1 MTVACAAFSPGVKLK
16 GIIMSI
22 NAVIWASKQRL
33 SSNDKLVLWALCDHL
48 NENTKAC
55 YPSTNRI
62 ADFTGLSKRTVL
74 RCIQNLQVGYITV
87 NKDKGITNNYTI
99 NFDYKLPEVVTDSH
113 QCHTVTSDRE
123 SLPSDTQSL
132 PPVTESHQTSDTQS
146 PKPRSNQE
154 YKPGIKPDCAKA
166 HVDDLNSLEIEHG
179 EYYDKPPFSPDDIS
193 TKALEH
199 RFDEF
204 WSNYPVKK
212 SKADAH
218 KKWMKI
224 KPDQNLLDTMI
235 KALQDQTEEKAAQKK
250 LEGFAPNWKNP
261 STWLN
266 QKCWEDEIYIP
277 EQPKQRKSALE
288 NYYDDKPKKIHPSM
302 EGLGDEIGRRPG
314 ETPTQYWHRLERAK
328 AKLRESRAEGY
339 SVPMGSNDKDTR
351 GFLDRPNGFN

>member
-1 MTVACAAFSPGVKLK
+1 MHYYQFNIGDYSARTAHLSPIEDLAYRRMIDLYVKNESPLPK
-16 GIIMSI
+16 KVEEIARLTRLRGNEDSI
-22 NAVIWASKQRL
+22 KIVLDDFFKLTKIGWVDDSIQEIVDKYKEKSEKAKKSAKARWEKEPSNSEKNGDANAL
-33 SSNDKLVLWALCDHL
+33 
-48 NENTKAC
+48 
-55 YPSTNRI
+55 
-62 ADFTGLSKRTVL
+62 RTHCERNANHKPL
-74 RCIQNLQVGYITV
+74 TINQEPL
-87 NKDKGITNNYTI
+87 TNNH
-99 NFDYKLPEVVTDSH
+99 KPETKNQEPEH
-113 QCHTVTSDRE
+113 KTPC
-123 SLPSDTQSL
+123 SLPAHDVL
-132 PPVTESHQTSDTQS
+132 DDHNSHTD
-146 PKPRSNQE
+146 
-154 YKPGIKPDCAKA
+154 
-166 HVDDLNSLEIEHG
+166 
-179 EYYDKPPFSPDDIS
+179 YYDKPPFSPDDIS